1 MNAFISRESP
11 AQLYQQL
18 TASDTG
24 GFNCPYNGLILRRGE
39 QASMGKKLLIVEDE
53 ETLRESLTRV
63 LTQEGYEVDGVS
75 SSEAALETIAEKDY
89 KLIITDIILPGI
101 NGMQLLKRCKE
112 KNPGL
117 KVIIIT
123 AFASI
128 ETAVEAIRTGAF
140 DYLVKPIQHQE
151 IKEVIKKALQA

>member
-1 MNAFISRESP
+1 
-11 AQLYQQL
+11 
-18 TASDTG
+18 
-24 GFNCPYNGLILRRGE
+24 
-39 QASMGKKLLIVEDE
+39 MGKKLLIVEDE